1 MESELKFGQTD
12 LVTKDN
18 IRMERKMAKELWFL
32 QMDLN
37 IQEHLLKII
46 QMGMVYMN
54 GRIKENILEIGKE
67 IKCMVEVL

>member
-1 MESELKFGQTD
+1 MQIDMESELKFGQTD

-37 IQEHLLKII
+37 I
-46 QMGMVYMN
+46 
-54 GRIKENILEIGKE
+54 
-67 IKCMVEVL
+67 